1 MLAPPGKAQLGV
13 NEFVK
18 YVRLGVSVKSNKKH
32 KKKSNN
38 GNYTFPLFTAESL
51 NSMYV
56 NDVLQQSGRG
66 GFLG

>member
-1 MLAPPGKAQLGV
+1 MAPPGKAQLGV

-18 YVRLGVSVKSNKKH
+18 YVRLGVSVKSSKKH

-38 GNYTFPLFTAESL
+38 GNYVFLLFTAESP
-51 NSMYV
+51 NSVYV
-56 NDVLQQSGRG
+56 NDVLQQSPRG